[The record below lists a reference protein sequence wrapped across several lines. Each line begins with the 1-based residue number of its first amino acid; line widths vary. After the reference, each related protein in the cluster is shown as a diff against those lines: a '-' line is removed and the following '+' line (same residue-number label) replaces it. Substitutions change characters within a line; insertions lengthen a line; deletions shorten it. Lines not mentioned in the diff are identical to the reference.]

1 MIGAKSFMGFDSCFN
16 LNAYTVF
23 ISNALIVCLHLR
35 LHILLNTAINSPNI
49 FVTIPSE
56 ITFFFFDTFDTFVGF
71 FLFPVQLPQSLT
83 IGSFAN
89 LFSLVSI
96 E

>member
-56 ITFFFFDTFDTFVGF
+56 ITFFFRYIRYFRWI
-71 FLFPVQLPQSLT
+71 LP
-83 IGSFAN
+83 
-89 LFSLVSI
+89 FSRPI
-96 E
+96 AAIAIAHNR